1 MMVCHQF
8 NLLNM
13 KAVFQ
18 QFRCYHMVLFNVNSL
33 QMNHL
38 PSFYREVLKQWQ
50 STKQAFQNDTSPHDE
65 IIWNNRNI
73 KIDGK
78 TRFYKDWFEKNIFY
92 VLKTFYKMTEISCVL
107 INSPK
112 NFILKRRLLY
122 ILD

>member
-1 MMVCHQF
+1 
-8 NLLNM
+8 M

-73 KIDGK
+73 KIEGK

-92 VLKTFYKMTEISCVL
+92 VLKTFKMTEISCLL

-112 NFILKRRLLY
+112 NYILKRRLLY